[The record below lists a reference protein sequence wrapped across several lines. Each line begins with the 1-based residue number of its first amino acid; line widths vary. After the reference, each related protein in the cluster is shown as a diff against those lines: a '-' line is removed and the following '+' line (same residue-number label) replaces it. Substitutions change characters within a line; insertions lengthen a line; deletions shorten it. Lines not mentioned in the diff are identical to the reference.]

1 MRNSLRRKERKK
13 GMRKGRSWNS
23 QLDWLG
29 KKEEEEDESEEDTVM
44 EGG

>member
-29 KKEEEEDESEEDTVM
+29 KKEEEDESEEDTVM